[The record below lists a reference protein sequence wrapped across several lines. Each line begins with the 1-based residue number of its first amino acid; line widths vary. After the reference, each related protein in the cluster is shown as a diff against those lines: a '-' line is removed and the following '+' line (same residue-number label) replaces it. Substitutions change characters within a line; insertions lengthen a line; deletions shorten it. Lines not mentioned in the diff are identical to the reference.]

1 MDYSKMN
8 KAQLLKELASLTR
21 QYNAVKANYNKLS
34 GEHEALIQATDDQQ
48 DAIQAIFKS
57 E

>member
-1 MDYSKMN
+1 MN

-21 QYNAVKANYNKLS
+21 QYKAVKANYNKLS
-34 GEHEALIQATDDQQ
+34 DEHEALIQATDDQQ
-48 DAIQAIFKS
+48 DAIHAIFKS

>member
-21 QYNAVKANYNKLS
+21 QYKAVKANYNKLS
-34 GEHEALIQATDDQQ
+34 DEHEALIQATDDQQ
-48 DAIQAIFKS
+48 DAIHAIFKS